1 LLPTIGS
8 AINSY
13 NILSPFAYEDVILK
27 QLMRKSH
34 LLSTLTFMSQING
47 EGESCPAKGKNAVR
61 RRKANKH
68 RQLRAN
74 SKKSALL
81 RLWRYLIS
89 LYVTPERKDEKRE
102 SATLP

>member
-1 LLPTIGS
+1 MIGS

-13 NILSPFAYEDVILK
+13 NILSLFAYDDVILK
-27 QLMRKSH
+27 QLRRKSH
-34 LLSTLTFMSQING
+34 LLSTLIFITING
-47 EGESCPAKGKNAVR
+47 EGESCPSMGKNAVR
-61 RRKANKH
+61 RRKTNKH

-89 LYVTPERKDEKRE
+89 LCVTPERKDENGQP
-102 SATLP
+102 ATLP